1 MTDSS
6 DEYRRLEREAL
17 EQAAKAADA
26 QARAGLEQYAA
37 LWRQMAEQAEQ
48 DS

>member
-1 MTDSS
+1 MTDSAE
-6 DEYRRLEREAL
+6 DYRKLEREAL
-17 EQAAKAADA
+17 EQAAQAPDP

-48 DS
+48 GS